1 MTLFRDYTFHWWQF
15 SLLKLCILA
24 LGILVGSY
32 WHEYFHG
39 GGVIA
44 LLWAVF
50 ILIAAYLLAV
60 VFKKMK
66 SAQ

>member
-39 GGVIA
+39 WRRYSPALGGVYFDSCIS
-44 LLWAVF
+44 LGRC
-50 ILIAAYLLAV
+50 I
-60 VFKKMK
+60 
-66 SAQ
+66 